1 MTKREDYIQE
11 VRREAKLTDEEW
23 RKAWREGRYNGGGDI
38 GSNQAI
44 LKDQITKILSDP
56 RIAIIDPE
64 QAVSLTTINN
74 APVGLDEVSQ
84 VIAQGYR
91 KVIPKEEYIK
101 EV

>member
-11 VRREAKLTDEEW
+11 VREGIAHRVNRFLGNHI
-23 RKAWREGRYNGGGDI
+23 RKACEVGMEKPD
-38 GSNQAI
+38 GSGFIDAV
-44 LKDQITKILSDP
+44 LADP

-91 KVIPKEEYIK
+91 KVIPKEEYVK